1 MLKAKK
7 KYYLINTIIISI
19 TTIFAIMTINWHYEF
34 FLLHKKERLINAEIE
49 IAKSLNKQLIT
60 DYAEILSGANIIH
73 KAKNILMMQEPK
85 QKIYI
90 SL

>member
-1 MLKAKK
+1 
-7 KYYLINTIIISI
+7 
-19 TTIFAIMTINWHYEF
+19 MTINWHYEF
-34 FLLHKKERLINAEIE
+34 FLLYKKEKLINKEIE

-60 DYAEILSGANIIH
+60 DYTEILSGANIID

-85 QKIYI
+85 QKKYI